1 MDNVHIKPL
10 TYENFRQ
17 YGDFVRLDEVNPEK
31 YQCIGQAPVEF
42 YPDLILQN
50 LGNSILG
57 VSLCRVFPRDLTI
70 ELTEHHNYTEEG
82 NLPLDGDVYMYVG
95 PATQEAEEMKVE
107 IFEVPKLTL
116 VRLKIGVWHY
126 ALYAKGDKPVNVL
139 ILLPERTYHNDCDI
153 EPYNLTFGGKR

>member
-1 MDNVHIKPL
+1 M
-10 TYENFRQ
+10 
-17 YGDFVRLDEVNPEK
+17 
-31 YQCIGQAPVEF
+31 
-42 YPDLILQN
+42 ILQN

-95 PATQEAEEMKVE
+95 PATQEAEEMEVE

-116 VRLKIGVWHY
+116 VRLKIGVWHH

-153 EPYNLTFGGKR
+153 ELYNLTFGGKR